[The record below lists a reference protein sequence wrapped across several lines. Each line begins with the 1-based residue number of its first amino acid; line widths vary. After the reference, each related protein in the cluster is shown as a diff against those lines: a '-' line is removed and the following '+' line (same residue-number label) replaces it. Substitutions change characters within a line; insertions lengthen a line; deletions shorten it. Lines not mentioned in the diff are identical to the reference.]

1 MSKIILS
8 ILRLTNLTHFK
19 ISKNKFIKINQIN
32 IYNQKSITILNIYLL
47 KYHSKINMKTFNNK
61 RLMNIRILI
70 PVMEI

>member
-8 ILRLTNLTHFK
+8 ILRLTNLILFK

-70 PVMEI
+70 PAMEI